1 MTGLYGLT
9 IGVIIIGIGSA
20 HNKDQRDGW
29 LYGLTIGVIII
40 GIGSAFCTH
49 VRRIKEVTGLY
60 GLTIGVIIIGIGS
73 AHT

>member
-1 MTGLYGLT
+1 MSGPL

-20 HNKDQRDGW
+20 HNKDQRDDW
-29 LYGLTIGVIII
+29 LIWTNDRCHHRRHR
-40 GIGSAFCTH
+40 FCTR
-49 VRRIKEVTGLY
+49 VKRIKEMDGLY

>member
-1 MTGLYGLT
+1 MSGPL

-29 LYGLTIGVIII
+29 FIGVIII
-40 GIGSAFCTH
+40 GIS
-49 VRRIKEVTGLY
+49 
-60 GLTIGVIIIGIGS
+60 S